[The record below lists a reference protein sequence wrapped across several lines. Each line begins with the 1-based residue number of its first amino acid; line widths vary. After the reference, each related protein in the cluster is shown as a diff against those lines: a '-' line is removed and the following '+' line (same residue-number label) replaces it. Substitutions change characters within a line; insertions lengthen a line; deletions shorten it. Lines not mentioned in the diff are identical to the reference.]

1 MINQD
6 SLIRIYREIL
16 KGWDRK
22 PLNGRDAKMAFEFSK
37 DVVQASRLYNIPL
50 TVFYQPTITSHPS

>member
-1 MINQD
+1 MIQQD

-22 PLNGRDAKMAFEFSK
+22 PLNRRDAKMAFEFSK
-37 DVVQASRLYNIPL
+37 AVVHASRLYNIPL
-50 TVFYQPTITSHPS
+50 TVFYQSQ